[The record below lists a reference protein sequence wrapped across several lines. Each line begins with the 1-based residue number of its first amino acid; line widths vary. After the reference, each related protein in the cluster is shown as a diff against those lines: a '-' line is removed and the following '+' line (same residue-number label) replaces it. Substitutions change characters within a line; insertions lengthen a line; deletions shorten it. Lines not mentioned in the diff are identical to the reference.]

1 MNIALTKSE
10 ITGKLLAIVFAIAC
24 CVGHFYYNDATLIY
38 NCCLLV
44 CAILLVRSVKHKY
57 LFLFACFVSTYIL
70 FLYPY
75 FINNLSIGIYYEIS
89 GPSSYQKAIFLFSIF
104 LTSLLFFFKDQPNVP
119 VADRLP
125 VYDSNIVFFI
135 NIMVMVAIIF
145 FGASGESIISAS
157 YGSNRTEISTIYVY
171 FPVFFLAA
179 YLSSGRRKMQ
189 LYLMHIVGFAFVLK
203 SLLLGGRGNTITMGL
218 IIYLLFFDSRM
229 SFPTFILVLVVGFVF
244 FALFGY
250 LRAAKNLTS
259 INLADAFAIGSS
271 YRDKYVA
278 ASSNQTDVFY
288 ASVRI
293 ITMVDTGI
301 ITTLE
306 RIWAFALFCVSIF
319 VPYSILPPLAN
330 LSNYKL
336 DVYNS
341 LGGGLIFAY
350 FYTYLSY
357 GGIIL
362 AGYLVNKVWD
372 NLRTSESLYT
382 LVYSILVFA
391 TMNGWFAYNPI
402 TLFKLCL
409 WAVFYIFAMDMLN
422 KALKRRKAW

>member
-135 NIMVMVAIIF
+135 NIMV
-145 FGASGESIISAS
+145 
-157 YGSNRTEISTIYVY
+157 IYVY